1 MMMKNAPNTC
11 HRPVESHPFG
21 IAGEVTEFACFLK
34 ARGYKVFQSGILD
47 SLRSLRHIPLSSRG
61 DFFNVLRV
69 NLASNDIEWSQ
80 FSSLFEEFFKAR
92 EEEQQNEPNLPTDGV
107 CERTEGTLEDSV
119 LEARADV
126 CVDTDDGE
134 KGQMEGVAY
143 SPIPR
148 LEKKDLCSFDG
159 KDVQAAQLALKRMTA
174 LFHLS
179 LARRLKRSGKQG
191 NMDFRRVMR
200 KSLKGGGLPLE
211 LFFREKRKRLKRL
224 VILADVSG
232 SMDRYARFVMP
243 FLLGLRGSGSRAEV
257 FVFSTTLSRIT
268 PLIRHLSLDKALE
281 RISREVPDWSGGTRI
296 GFSLHQFN
304 QAHGSQLLSRRTVVV
319 VMSDGWDL
327 GGKELLRREMAAISG
342 QAHCV
347 IWLNPLAG
355 DPDYRPVCQ
364 GMQIAL
370 PYIDHFLPADS
381 LQSLQRVGKILS
393 NVMIH

>member
-1 MMMKNAPNTC
+1 MMKNAPDTC
-11 HRPVESHPFG
+11 HRPVESLSPG
-21 IAGEVTEFACFLK
+21 IAGQVTEFACFLK

-80 FSSLFEEFFKAR
+80 FSSLFEEFFRAG
-92 EEEQQNEPNLPTDGV
+92 EEEQEGQDFPSDRG
-107 CERTEGTLEDSV
+107 ERTEGTLEDSV

-134 KGQMEGVAY
+134 RGQMEGITY

-159 KDVQAAQLALKRMTA
+159 KDVQTAQLVLKRMTA

-179 LARRLKRSGKQG
+179 LARRLKRSGKKG

-211 LFFREKRKRLKRL
+211 LFFREKKKRLKRL

-232 SMDRYARFVMP
+232 SMDRYASFVMP
-243 FLLGLRGSGSRAEV
+243 FLLGLRGAGPRPEV

-304 QAHGSQLLSRRTVVV
+304 QTHGSQLLSRRTVVV

-370 PYIDHFLPADS
+370 PYIDHFLAADS

>member
-1 MMMKNAPNTC
+1 MMKNAPDTC
-11 HRPVESHPFG
+11 HRPVESLSPG
-21 IAGEVTEFACFLK
+21 IAGQVTEFACFLK

-80 FSSLFEEFFKAR
+80 FSSLFEEFFRAG
-92 EEEQQNEPNLPTDGV
+92 EEEQDGQDFASDRG
-107 CERTEGTLEDSV
+107 ERTEGTLEDSV

-134 KGQMEGVAY
+134 RGQMEGITY

-159 KDVQAAQLALKRMTA
+159 KDVQTAQLVLKRMTA

-179 LARRLKRSGKQG
+179 LARRLKRSGKKG

-211 LFFREKRKRLKRL
+211 LFFREKKKRLKRL

-232 SMDRYARFVMP
+232 SMDRYASFVMP
-243 FLLGLRGSGSRAEV
+243 FLLGLRGAGPRAEV

-304 QAHGSQLLSRRTVVV
+304 QTHGSQLLSRRTVVV

-370 PYIDHFLPADS
+370 PYIDHFLAADS